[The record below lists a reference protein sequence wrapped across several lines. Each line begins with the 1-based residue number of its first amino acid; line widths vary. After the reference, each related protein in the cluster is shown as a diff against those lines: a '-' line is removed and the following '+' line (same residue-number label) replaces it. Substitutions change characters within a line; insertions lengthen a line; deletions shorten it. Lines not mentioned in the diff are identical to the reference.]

1 MAEASPVQ
9 YIVRLHS
16 SPAAIGFNVLKIE
29 NGEEQLVNSG
39 HKILTQA
46 QSTWSELKREL
57 VALKFAF
64 DSNPTLLSE
73 NDYVVETNYLPLRS
87 LFYAGFSAPR

>member
-39 HKILTQA
+39 HHILTPA
-46 QSTWSELKREL
+46 QSTWSDLKREL
-57 VALKFAF
+57 AALKFAF

-73 NDYVVETNYLPLRS
+73 NDYIVETNFPPLRS
-87 LFYAGFSAPR
+87 LLLAGFAAPR

>member
-39 HKILTQA
+39 HHILTPA
-46 QSTWSELKREL
+46 QSTWSDLRRQL
-57 VALKFAF
+57 VALKWAY

-73 NDYVVETNYLPLRS
+73 NDHNVETDYLPLRS
-87 LFYAGFSAPR
+87 LFLAGFAAPQ